1 MDVQPE
7 KPTKLRGLARQV
19 AAKRSFIAAFRD
31 TVSVTASCKA
41 AKVLRETVMRWR
53 KDDAFFRGLWEEIQ
67 EEAAQTLEDEA
78 IRRAH
83 AGVKRPLFYRG
94 KPMYTGRGKNRRP
107 IHEVEYSDQL
117 LITLLKRYRP
127 HLYRE
132 HTETVLTGTIEIVER
147 LQAGRQR
154 LLEMK
159 QDDRAAG

>member
-117 LITLLKRYRP
+117 LITMLKRFRP
-127 HLYRE
+127 DLYRE
-132 HTETVLTGTIEIVER
+132 NQNVVHSGSINLVER
-147 LQAGRQR
+147 LTAARER
-154 LLEMK
+154 LIRMEK
-159 QDDRAAG
+159 QTGS